1 MSAALC
7 ARPGQRVRLVWP
19 RRCSGAETS
28 TAGAGPPTPLPTR
41 CCWAWLSR
49 PLPEPRYSTVESA
62 LHLVASRVGKPW
74 APWTPPRAFWEPGGA
89 AVSVRVPTGDTGGP
103 EQGAPRGLIT
113 RGTGYGVPTRG
124 SAGPRTATTPRY
136 RGQGER
142 AEWDPGGRGQGQ
154 KPLLWSSD
162 RQQGDRASRGPPDRS
177 SPSLWS
183 PVGFPIG

>member
-7 ARPGQRVRLVWP
+7 ARLGQRVRLVWP

-28 TAGAGPPTPLPTR
+28 TAGAGPPTPRPTR

-74 APWTPPRAFWEPGGA
+74 APWTPPQGILGA
-89 AVSVRVPTGDTGGP
+89 WRGRGLSQGP
-103 EQGAPRGLIT
+103 HRGQGALNRALPGGLIT
-113 RGTGYGVPTRG
+113 RATGYGVPTRG
-124 SAGPRTATTPRY
+124 SAGSRTATAPRY

-154 KPLLWSSD
+154 KLLLWSSD